1 MTEHIDLMIKAE
13 EMEKRQGFMQRINTL
28 RESRR
33 RAELTKY
40 ADEFRKDAHTTMSA
54 AGGTLYFTCKA
65 HQAVLL
71 LRVAYKVRNKRRTC
85 GSISVQT

>member
-40 ADEFRKDAHTTMSA
+40 ADEFRKDAHTTLSA
-54 AGGTLYFTCKA
+54 AGGT
-65 HQAVLL
+65 
-71 LRVAYKVRNKRRTC
+71 RTKQD
-85 GSISVQT
+85 SISLVKRIKQFFY